1 MSRNTTLLVVLL
13 LAASLAVVPGSVAA
27 GPGSVAKESGSPSIG
42 SPGVAADYETPENVC
57 TGDSQ
62 RLVVLLENGDDVTD
76 EVALFEGT
84 SFRVVLCTADGGEST
99 PESTD
104 AWGLTGLEAFEQEAV
119 DSHWIQ
125 LRATASTNSTDLSMH
140 LDGRAGENTGAPT
153 VAVRSTGGTSTGYLD
168 HPESVYFFDEAARR
182 QFESG
187 RDEYARSVTNARDLA
202 TTLESGAGA
211 ENPIAAVD
219 RSVLVAYDER
229 LADLESASDS
239 VEDAL
244 LTAAVGGNADAT
256 AAYLEHR
263 KYHAEERSRLEE
275 SLAAYLGAVEEQ
287 AGAARLYVTG
297 VLLGFFVVGIGVGGV
312 VGRAVSLRDLKR
324 IRRKRR
330 RDSTVDYRLGNLWKV
345 FLGATLALV
354 GSVGVLVAGPGVGA
368 LFEVLV

>member
-13 LAASLAVVPGSVAA
+13 LAASLAVVPGSVA
-27 GPGSVAKESGSPSIG
+27 GEPGGPSIG

-62 RLVVLLENGDDVTD
+62 RLVVLLENGEVVTD
-76 EVALFEGT
+76 EVTLFEGT

-104 AWGLTGLEAFEQEAV
+104 AWGLTGLYAFEQVAV

-125 LRATASTNSTDLSMH
+125 LKATASTNSTDLSMH

-153 VAVRSTGGTSTGYLD
+153 VSVRPTGGTSTGYLD
-168 HPESVYFFDEAARR
+168 HPETVYFFDEAVRR
-182 QFESG
+182 QFEAG
-187 RDEYARSVTNARDLA
+187 RDEYAGSVTNARDLA
-202 TTLESGAGA
+202 KTLEAGAGA

-229 LADLESASDS
+229 LASLESASDT

-244 LTAAVGGNADAT
+244 LTAAVRDNDDAT

-263 KYHAEERSRLEE
+263 KYHAEERNRLEE

-287 AGAARLYVTG
+287 AGTARLSVTG
-297 VLLGFFVVGIGVGGV
+297 VLLGSFVVGIGVGGA

-345 FLGATLALV
+345 FLGAVLALV
-354 GSVGVLVAGPGVGA
+354 GSLGILVAGPGIEL